1 MGGNLV
7 IRDQHLPGV
16 GHTQSSARIPK
27 WNLGRVGIM
36 GRKRGGTHW
45 VRYRNRLSSVTNA
58 RYWWES
64 IRRRHQDP
72 SAITWQVFRTAFDE
86 QFYPLAYQNMKMEE
100 FLQLEQAS
108 MTVLEYEKK
117 FNELSKYCTP
127 TGSGREEEI
136 SSSGRIYGGFRAG
149 VSSSGVSNQS
159 GSSRPILVV
168 VQLEA
173 QGDSSIRLL
182 RNGCSGYLAHVVDI
196 RDNGLQLED
205 IPLVREFPDVFPE
218 DIPEVGGQGFHPT
231 QFYSPWGAVVLFV
244 KKKDGTMR
252 LCIDYRQLNKSAKVF
267 SKMDLRSC
275 YHQLWI
281 REEDVPK
288 TAFRMRYGHYEF
300 LVMPFGLLN
309 APAAFMDL
317 MNRVFRHY
325 LNRFVIVFIGDIL
338 VYYKSQKAHMKHLEI
353 VLRTLRR
360 KQLYEKFTQFQFWL
374 DRVSFLGHII
384 YVEGYYCRFVE
395 GFSAIATP
403 LTRLTRN
410 GVKFEWTDECEE
422 SFNELKTKLTTAPV
436 LTLPDDSGNFV
447 IYGDASRQGLGCV
460 LMQLGKVIAYA
471 STKLKKHEL
480 NYPTHD
486 LELAAWCSLQRFGAL
501 SLRENMLDFHGTTK
515 KRTELRQRRWLEL
528 IKDSDCTIEHQLGRA
543 NVVADALSRKSSGSV
558 AHLRGRY
565 HPLLIEFRKLRV

>member
-1 MGGNLV
+1 
-7 IRDQHLPGV
+7 
-16 GHTQSSARIPK
+16 
-27 WNLGRVGIM
+27 
-36 GRKRGGTHW
+36 
-45 VRYRNRLSSVTNA
+45 
-58 RYWWES
+58 
-64 IRRRHQDP
+64 
-72 SAITWQVFRTAFDE
+72 
-86 QFYPLAYQNMKMEE
+86 
-100 FLQLEQAS
+100 
-108 MTVLEYEKK
+108 
-117 FNELSKYCTP
+117 
-127 TGSGREEEI
+127 
-136 SSSGRIYGGFRAG
+136 
-149 VSSSGVSNQS
+149 
-159 GSSRPILVV
+159 
-168 VQLEA
+168 
-173 QGDSSIRLL
+173 
-182 RNGCSGYLAHVVDI
+182 
-196 RDNGLQLED
+196 
-205 IPLVREFPDVFPE
+205 
-218 DIPEVGGQGFHPT
+218 
-231 QFYSPWGAVVLFV
+231 
-244 KKKDGTMR
+244 MR
-252 LCIDYRQLNKSAKVF
+252 LCIDYRQLNKVTVRNKYPLPCIDNFFDQLKSAKVF
-267 SKMDLRSC
+267 SQMDLRSC

-300 LVMPFGLLN
+300 LVMPFGLPN

-325 LNRFVIVFIGDIL
+325 LNRFVIVFIDDIL

-384 YVEGYYCRFVE
+384 YVEGIYVDPQKVEAVVNWPRPTTVTEVRSFLGLGGYYCRFVE

-410 GVKFEWTDECEE
+410 GVKFEWMDECEE

-486 LELAAWCSLQRFGAL
+486 LELAAWCSLQRFGGTI
-501 SLRENMLDFHGTTK
+501 STGKHVRFPRTTK
-515 KRTELRQRRWLEL
+515 
-528 IKDSDCTIEHQLGRA
+528 
-543 NVVADALSRKSSGSV
+543 V
-558 AHLRGRY
+558 
-565 HPLLIEFRKLRV
+565 